1 MNDDEQWRHDNQK
14 LINIVF
20 TLVIAFLLYQ
30 NYKLSD
36 EMDYSLNVYDV
47 ENIVEK
53 CKPKGE
59 ISYSKE
65 LEYGKIEC

>member
-1 MNDDEQWRHDNQK
+1 MNDDEQWRNDNQK
-14 LINIVF
+14 LINIGF

-59 ISYSKE
+59 IGYSSE

>member
-1 MNDDEQWRHDNQK
+1 MNDEDEWRYDTQK
-14 LINIVF
+14 LINIGF

-36 EMDYSLNVYDV
+36 EKMDYYDV
-47 ENIVEK
+47 KSIVER
-53 CKPKGE
+53 CEPRGE

-65 LEYGKIEC
+65 LEYGEIKC